1 MQLCKSVL
9 AIPEF
14 EIVFGAQVR
23 LPMESRNNNENEMK
37 WPPVK
42 DYILLKESYRNLI
55 HNTVKEVLQRNETH
69 NDKYQKNYAPKT
81 ILEGDHVYI
90 KNRSRVAFGDQKYVG
105 PFLVIGYKGRH
116 GFLLK
121 CISTGKIVYRHYNDM
136 KKTGT
141 CHGKKS
147 SAKRASTSIWSMR
160 KSAQGLVKSKKPR
173 QCRHHSDTIRRG
185 EQPKTYPSRIRKPV
199 QRLGFERAG
208 EC

>member
-1 MQLCKSVL
+1 MKATWDFLNVNH
-9 AIPEF
+9 
-14 EIVFGAQVR
+14 VFANVIYW
-23 LPMESRNNNENEMK
+23 
-37 WPPVK
+37 WP
-42 DYILLKESYRNLI
+42 NF
-55 HNTVKEVLQRNETH
+55 N
-69 NDKYQKNYAPKT
+69 
-81 ILEGDHVYI
+81 
-90 KNRSRVAFGDQKYVG
+90 
-105 PFLVIGYKGRH
+105 YKGRH